1 MNLNNLISAM
11 PSETTN
17 TSKNVLTNDVDIEG
31 TLRFEGE
38 SIFDG
43 KIKGEIVSPN
53 GVLTLGKSA
62 VVDGEVKVKS
72 LTIYGKVLGNVTVT
86 EKCELK
92 SPAQLEGDLKAQR
105 IVIEE
110 GACFVGKSEVSP
122 GKPGKPPE
130 QPRNTHAPAP
140 APSSEPIRKGAPSTT
155 VS

>member
-1 MNLNNLISAM
+1 MISPR
-11 PSETTN
+11 PSESPN
-17 TSKNVLTNDVDIEG
+17 ASKNVLTADVDIEG

-38 SIFDG
+38 CIFDG

-62 VVDGEVKVKS
+62 VVNGEVKVKA
-72 LTIYGKVLGNVTVT
+72 LTIYGKVIGNVTVS

-122 GKPGKPPE
+122 GKSGKFVE
-130 QPRNTHAPAP
+130 QQPRNTNTQPP
-140 APSSEPIRKGAPSTT
+140 TPTPSSEPARKGVASITA
-155 VS
+155 S